1 MFLVFFLSGRWLNR
15 NPVRFESY
23 FSGAL
28 ESPPLIAARKKG
40 AYVLP
45 HDTELPLNAC
55 RPGGGRKKKK
65 KWRKRKKDC
74 LFAPRTDCLIRPP
87 PSIPP
92 SLTPS
97 LHPCVAGLRPR
108 GDEPDQSDQSTEITV
123 IPEVSARAPGHS
135 EFTHP
140 THKLHAKS
148 VQEWQTCVSRA
159 ATQKPA
165 TLYPQT
171 HELQKK
177 KLPADFQHITFF
189 KKAFRRG
196 SGVIK
201 NAPVNSLIGAFF
213 F

>member
-1 MFLVFFLSGRWLNR
+1 MFICTTHR
-15 NPVRFESY
+15 
-23 FSGAL
+23 
-28 ESPPLIAARKKG
+28 
-40 AYVLP
+40 LP
-45 HDTELPLNAC
+45 HL
-55 RPGGGRKKKK
+55 
-65 KWRKRKKDC
+65 
-74 LFAPRTDCLIRPP
+74 PP